1 MDRASRSRHGLAFHH
16 WGNRT
21 TTNQQ
26 TEQGQPMNYESLKA
40 TAQSLQELCKELIA
54 DIDNGVLNP
63 EAIHFYLHDLETGDN
78 SIYSALELE
87 LEETEGN

>member
-1 MDRASRSRHGLAFHH
+1 VDKGEPQRKLEAVPTGIRQLPK
-16 WGNRT
+16 
-21 TTNQQ
+21 Q
-26 TEQGQPMNYESLKA
+26 QGQPMNYESLKA

-87 LEETEGN
+87 LEETEDN

>member
-1 MDRASRSRHGLAFHH
+1 
-16 WGNRT
+16 
-21 TTNQQ
+21 
-26 TEQGQPMNYESLKA
+26 MNYEALKA

-63 EAIHFYLHDLETGDN
+63 EAIHLYMHELETGDN

-87 LEETEGN
+87 LEETEGD

>member
-1 MDRASRSRHGLAFHH
+1 
-16 WGNRT
+16 
-21 TTNQQ
+21 
-26 TEQGQPMNYESLKA
+26 MNYETLKA

-54 DIDNGVLNP
+54 DIDNGVLNH

-87 LEETEGN
+87 LEETEDNQWHSNKKQHKNSN

>member
-1 MDRASRSRHGLAFHH
+1 VDKGEPQRKLEAVPTGIRQLPK
-16 WGNRT
+16 
-21 TTNQQ
+21 
-26 TEQGQPMNYESLKA
+26 EQGQPMNYEALKA

>member
-1 MDRASRSRHGLAFHH
+1 
-16 WGNRT
+16 
-21 TTNQQ
+21 
-26 TEQGQPMNYESLKA
+26 MNYESLKA
-40 TAQSLQELCKELIA
+40 TAQSLQELCTALIA

-87 LEETEGN
+87 LEETEDNQ